1 MSIREQVLERI
12 PEIPALPVAATQV
25 LSLAQNPESG
35 ISEIMAAIEYDPGL
49 TSDILR
55 LANTAYF
62 AGPRQIGTLREA
74 GVLFGSQ
81 RVVELVL
88 ASAVFPV
95 TKHPLE
101 GYDLPAGQL
110 IKHSMAVAI
119 ASEGLATLLNRPAP
133 SHTFTAALLADIGK
147 IVLGTFLKVDAEPI
161 VKLAND
167 EQLSFEVAERQ
178 ILGIDH
184 AEVGATLLKTW
195 NLPDNVIDVV
205 RWHHDPNQL
214 EGDRYVVDLVH
225 IANHLSVGCG
235 LGIGVDGL
243 NYRPEPDA
251 IARLG
256 VDHQILE
263 QATCSMVA
271 ELIQMQQQLPGNSE
285 GT

>member
-1 MSIREQVLERI
+1 MSIRDQVLERI
-12 PEIPALPVAATQV
+12 PEIPALPVAAAQV

-35 ISEIMAAIEYDPGL
+35 IGEIMAAVEHDPGL
-49 TSDILR
+49 TSDVLR

-62 AGPRQIGTLREA
+62 AGPRQIATLREA
-74 GVLFGSQ
+74 GVLFGTQ

-88 ASAVFPV
+88 ASAVFPI

-119 ASEGLATLLNRPAP
+119 ASEGLAVLLKRPAP

-147 IVLGTFLKVDAEPI
+147 IVLGTFLNVDAAPI
-161 VKLAND
+161 AELAQD
-167 EQLSFEVAERQ
+167 EQISFEVAERR

-184 AEVGATLLKTW
+184 AEVGAVLLKTW
-195 NLPDNVIDVV
+195 NLPDNVVDVV

-225 IANHLSVGCG
+225 TATHLSVGCG

-243 NYRPEPDA
+243 NYRPEPEA
-251 IARLG
+251 SARLG
-256 VDHQILE
+256 LDHQILE
-263 QATCSMVA
+263 RATCAMVA
-271 ELIQMQQQLPGNSE
+271 ELIQMQHSLPGNS
-285 GT
+285 